1 MENNKFQ
8 ELSNKINKLVNDFQE
23 AKKKYHNIY
32 LSIRV
37 VTILFSCAS
46 TIFISLTFI
55 EEYETLFK
63 ILSVIASGI
72 AGAVISTNK
81 IVDYRGKSIQRTRTL
96 VRLLKLKRAVKFQ
109 LNVEADLKIKDEMY
123 YELVTELDQI
133 LLDDYTNWE
142 DTTENVE

>member
-23 AKKKYHNIY
+23 VKKKYHNIY

-55 EEYETLFK
+55 EECETLFK

-72 AGAVISTNK
+72 AAAFISTNK
-81 IVDYRGKSIQRTRTL
+81 IVDYRGKSNQRTRTL
-96 VRLLKLKRAVKFQ
+96 VRLLKLKRAVKFR
-109 LNVEADLKIKDEMY
+109 LHVEEDLKKKDEMY